1 MNCYCDSSFFLR
13 QLLSSPLRTAAVQV
27 AAQIEKEFSF
37 VPLTLLTRFEVIQA
51 LRFEAWRNRND
62 RTKSVPRA
70 QLDIA
75 LNLFAAEVGSAFQIV
90 PLVWE
95 NVFLRAELLTR
106 STPENGWRTL
116 DVIHVASAISLGAK
130 RFFSYDRN
138 QNALANR
145 EGLETP
151 LQAVAKS

>member
-13 QLLSSPLRTAAVQV
+13 QLLSSPLRPAAVQV
-27 AAQIEKEFSF
+27 AAQLEREFSF

-62 RTKSVPRA
+62 RTKGVPAA
-70 QLDIA
+70 QVDTA
-75 LNLFAAEVGSAFQIV
+75 LNLFAGEVGSAFQIV
-90 PLVWE
+90 HLDSTK
-95 NVFLRAELLTR
+95 VFSRAELLSR

-116 DVIHVASAISLGAK
+116 DIIHVASALTLGAK

-138 QNALANR
+138 QNSLAQR

-151 LQAVAKS
+151 LHAVAKS